1 MSLENKYRR
10 WGQIHDT
17 AVSNAVAGLNETT
30 TPEQLAAVVR
40 QADAALREIP
50 PRVRAME
57 DCMET
62 AKRVVELL
70 TGQGVQFANPD
81 NAPTQ
86 IAASIYAAW
95 LWHDY
100 HGATDNADWLCTVN
114 AAVAAAV
121 WAVGNGDA
129 AHPLAME
136 LVRDVT
142 GAEEWDAAA
151 EGWAEELDT
160 PATDWRALSL
170 ELADAVELAANNTL
184 AVVGREPTKT
194 RARSTATMAVEIA
207 RTSTLAALDVAERVR
222 GAAS

>member
-1 MSLENKYRR
+1 MYLESEYRR

-17 AVSNAVAGLNETT
+17 AVSNAVAGLSDDT
-30 TPEQLAAVVR
+30 TPEQLAAVVGR
-40 QADAALREIP
+40 FDTALREIP

-62 AKRVVELL
+62 AKRVVELMA
-70 TGQGVQFANPD
+70 GQGVRFANPG

-86 IAASIYAAW
+86 VAASMYAAW
-95 LWHDY
+95 LWHDH
-100 HGATDNADWLCTVN
+100 HGAKDNADWLAVVN

-121 WAVGNGDA
+121 WAVGNGEH

-142 GAEEWDAAA
+142 DAEEWDAVA

-170 ELADAVELAANNTL
+170 ELAEAVELAAGNTL
-184 AVVGREPTKT
+184 AVVGRKPAET
-194 RARSTATMAVEIA
+194 RPRSVATMAVELA
-207 RTSTLAALDVAERVR
+207 RTSTLAALGLAQRVR
-222 GAAS
+222 EAAT